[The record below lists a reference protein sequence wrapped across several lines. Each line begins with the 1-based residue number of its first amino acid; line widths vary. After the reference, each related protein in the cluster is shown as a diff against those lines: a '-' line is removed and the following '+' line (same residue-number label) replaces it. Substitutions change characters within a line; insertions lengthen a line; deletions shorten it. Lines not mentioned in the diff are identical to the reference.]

1 MTMIYKNGK
10 EIVSVFKGDKSIT
23 AIYKGTKLV
32 WQAIRSCF
40 GSGFWVN
47 EKPWLNDEGWKNK

>member
-1 MTMIYKNGK
+1 MIYVNGK
-10 EIVSVFKGDKSIT
+10 EIPLVYCGEK
-23 AIYKGTKLV
+23 AISAIMRGSRSV

-47 EKPWLNDEGWKNK
+47 KKGWINDEGFKILK

>member
-1 MTMIYKNGK
+1 MIYKDGK
-10 EIVSVFKGDKSIT
+10 EIT
-23 AIYKGTKLV
+23 AIFLGGKVISSVYQGTKLV

-47 EKPWLNDEGWKNK
+47 TKPWLSNEGWKNK

>member
-1 MTMIYKNGK
+1 MLYKGQK
-10 EIVSVFKGDKSIT
+10 EIT
-23 AIYKGTKLV
+23 AIYKGIKAISAIYKGAKLV

-47 EKPWLNDEGWKNK
+47 EKPWINEEGWKN

>member
-1 MTMIYKNGK
+1 MIYINGK
-10 EIVSVFKGDKSIT
+10 EIPLVYCGEK
-23 AIYKGTKLV
+23 AISAIMRGSRSV

-47 EKPWLNDEGWKNK
+47 KKGWINDEGWKI

>member
-1 MTMIYKNGK
+1 MIYINGK
-10 EIVSVFKGDKSIT
+10 EISLIYYGEK
-23 AIYKGTKLV
+23 AISAIMWGSRIV

-47 EKPWLNDEGWKNK
+47 EKGWINDEGWKILK